1 MKYEVYIER
10 DALKSLKKLP
20 GDIRKRVKEAL
31 IKLENFPKDLDVT
44 KLRGF
49 RGKYRVRVGKYRII
63 IEIHGDKIYV
73 IDILSRESAYK
84 SKG

>member
-1 MKYEVYIER
+1 MKYDVYIER

-20 GDIRKRVKEAL
+20 RDIQERMKGVLLKLGD
-31 IKLENFPKDLDVT
+31 FPRELDVT

-63 IEIHGDKIYV
+63 IEIHRDKIYV

-84 SKG
+84 K